1 MPPKRHLGSLAK
13 DVYKIARVIIP
24 REVLKVKK
32 QVSRDV
38 LNTAIRKTR
47 VDTSQARSNWQ
58 VSLNQDDGNKIDA
71 HFPGKRASTIAPSTA
86 MSLKLGR
93 EKIKTVGKNDT
104 VFVYN
109 NLNYIQKLDSDPR
122 FNDQMEI
129 NAIKKG
135 ELTADKMLRK
145 MKIDPKV

>member
-1 MPPKRHLGSLAK
+1 M
-13 DVYKIARVIIP
+13 
-24 REVLKVKK
+24 KVKK

-58 VSLNQDDGNKIDA
+58 VSLNQDDGNKIGP
-71 HFPGKRASTIAPSTA
+71 HFPGKGGSTTALSTA

-93 EKIKTVGKNDT
+93 GVINTVSQQDS

-109 NLNYIQKLDSDPR
+109 NLDYIQKLDSDPR
-122 FNDQMEI
+122 FNDQMEN

-135 ELTADKMLRK
+135 DLTAAKMLPK